1 MKIMPARTYEELCE
15 LKQSGKIT
23 WLQFVEMSEHAD
35 DFHEW
40 CEDHGVEPDDNY
52 AELFLEETET
62 LDIAKLMILLKK
74 SEVSYEI
81 YKKK

>member
-62 LDIAKLMILLKK
+62 RMSLDQEDQDIYEKLQREEL
-74 SEVSYEI
+74 
-81 YKKK
+81 